1 MGEHGLW
8 WKNCMYEQSSRVPL
22 VISWPKRWRG
32 GQRRRGASSHVDL
45 VKTVAEIAGAP
56 TSEDWNGTSMLHWLD
71 KHDTSWKDFAVS
83 EYYAHNTAS
92 GYVMARA
99 GNWKYVYHTVIDK
112 EHPAERE
119 LYNLSTDPH
128 EFNNLA
134 QMRQHEERM
143 KAVHTRMVRE
153 IAGDPDETEQ
163 RSRYQLNRGY
173 NRPDPRPA
181 GTGVNEEG

>member
-1 MGEHGLW
+1 
-8 WKNCMYEQSSRVPL
+8 
-22 VISWPKRWRG
+22 
-32 GQRRRGASSHVDL
+32 
-45 VKTVAEIAGAP
+45 
-56 TSEDWNGTSMLHWLD
+56 MLHWLD
-71 KHDTSWKDFAVS
+71 KHDTSWKGFAVS